1 MATSRRMLSTCLL
14 TGLAMLGG
22 CDNAGSPGA
31 FGTPPVGGGASG
43 NTMEFRG
50 QRACVDCQ
58 GIEAWLRLEQ
68 RGGEQRYTLVEQY
81 RAIDR
86 ERRFEEQ
93 GLWRSSEDLLRLQ
106 SGAGGERVY
115 AVLAD
120 NRLQAVDSRGRPLA
134 AAADDVMVPI
144 AFSNNR

>member
-1 MATSRRMLSTCLL
+1 MPALRTLLFTWLLACLAV
-14 TGLAMLGG
+14 LAG

-31 FGTPPVGGGASG
+31 FGTPPVGDGASG

-50 QRACVDCQ
+50 RRACVDCQ

-68 RGGEQRYTLVEQY
+68 RGGEQRYTLVEEY
-81 RAIDR
+81 RATDR

-93 GLWRSSEDLLRLQ
+93 GLWRSSEDLLHLQ

-134 AAADDVMVPI
+134 AAADDVMVPVT
-144 AFSNNR
+144 FSNNR

>member
-1 MATSRRMLSTCLL
+1 MAASRMLFSTCFSAWLVA
-14 TGLAMLGG
+14 LAG

-31 FGTPPVGGGASG
+31 FGTPPVTGASG
-43 NTMEFRG
+43 NTIEFRG
-50 QRACVDCQ
+50 ERACVDCA

-68 RGGEQRYTLVEQY
+68 RGNERRYTLVEHY
-81 RAIDR
+81 LARGR

-93 GLWRSSEDLLRLQ
+93 GQWESSGDLLRLR

-134 AAADDVMVPI
+134 AAADDVMVPTSY
-144 AFSNNR
+144 SNDE